1 MRIPSCLTDIT
12 ADWVAELLYTV
23 LGVPEPAEKDGTHNG
38 ITLLQVSAARFHYS
52 RRLRQK
58 LQLSKFKVVHVKNLK
73 FHLQIRAATTG
84 EGFRDSCHVTARSA
98 SEPEERTHHLLVE
111 VVPSDEDLRAILSR
125 HGLFSKEILIYEQ
138 VRRFLW
144 RFQFMF

>member
-1 MRIPSCLTDIT
+1 MS
-12 ADWVAELLYTV
+12 
-23 LGVPEPAEKDGTHNG
+23 N
-38 ITLLQVSAARFHYS
+38 
-52 RRLRQK
+52 
-58 LQLSKFKVVHVKNLK
+58 
-73 FHLQIRAATTG
+73 QIRAATTG

-144 RFQFMF
+144 RFQFFTLRLDMMGVIEILSTPYSILSEHSVRLPVFVGSPHAEILRAAAF

>member
-1 MRIPSCLTDIT
+1 M
-12 ADWVAELLYTV
+12 
-23 LGVPEPAEKDGTHNG
+23 
-38 ITLLQVSAARFHYS
+38 
-52 RRLRQK
+52 
-58 LQLSKFKVVHVKNLK
+58 
-73 FHLQIRAATTG
+73 QIRAATTG

-138 VRRFLW
+138 ERRFL
-144 RFQFMF
+144 RRLSF